1 MRLHALALAAGL
13 AAVAPLA
20 LPALQPSAQAQVPF
34 NEIRALNFARNAG
47 VKLNGG
53 LTVYQPER
61 CMFSTSAAS
70 NPCLIGSDAQGIT
83 YRFLGGPPG
92 WQSQGL
98 AATLETELVVAADGM
113 SLVRVIYNGPPRP
126 QSRPAP

>member
-1 MRLHALALAAGL
+1 
-13 AAVAPLA
+13 
-20 LPALQPSAQAQVPF
+20 
-34 NEIRALNFARNAG
+34 
-47 VKLNGG
+47 
-53 LTVYQPER
+53 
-61 CMFSTSAAS
+61 MFSTSAAS